1 MFLSFLSKKFIR
13 IYQALYKRY
22 ENMGPLYSSSKKEET
37 KNGGK
42 QNDPNI
48 CALAA
53 GFIVDEL
60 PPSLVPPFMEKMGL
74 EKPFVTHEEV
84 FSKNIYLNEPYANP
98 KQ

>member
-1 MFLSFLSKKFIR
+1 
-13 IYQALYKRY
+13 
-22 ENMGPLYSSSKKEET
+22 MGPSYSSSKNEET
-37 KNGGK
+37 KNGVQ

-74 EKPFVTHEEV
+74 EKRIITQEEV
-84 FSKNIYLNEPYANP
+84 FCKNKYLAEPAKAP

>member
-1 MFLSFLSKKFIR
+1 MDPSH
-13 IYQALYKRY
+13 
-22 ENMGPLYSSSKKEET
+22 SSSKNEET
-37 KNGGK
+37 KYGGQ

-60 PPSLVPPFMEKMGL
+60 PPSLVPPFMEKMGID
-74 EKPFVTHEEV
+74 KSFVTQEEV
-84 FSKNIYLNEPYANP
+84 FCKNKYLAEPAKAP